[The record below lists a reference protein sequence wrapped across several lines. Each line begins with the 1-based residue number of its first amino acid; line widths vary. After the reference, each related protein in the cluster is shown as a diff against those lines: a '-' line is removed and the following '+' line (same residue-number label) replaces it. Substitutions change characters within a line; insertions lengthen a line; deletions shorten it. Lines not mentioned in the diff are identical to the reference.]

1 MTTKEPGRAGAEIA
15 SWHKLHAAMG
25 KYCAVAAVPGR
36 IEKYFRRHAKLSF
49 GGATRNP
56 GPRRARP
63 AFRFRK
69 RIPTRAAAHT
79 VYLLT
84 TPAAGRDNGLRLAR
98 ARRVVP
104 ANFRER
110 NNCARDYYG
119 TAAES
124 GALF

>member
-1 MTTKEPGRAGAEIA
+1 MAQITRGDSKTLRRGGAR
-15 SWHKLHAAMG
+15 LHQ
-25 KYCAVAAVPGR
+25 
-36 IEKYFRRHAKLSF
+36 KYFRRHAKLSF
-49 GGATRNP
+49 GGAAQNS
-56 GPRRARP
+56 RAARSRP

-69 RIPTRAAAHT
+69 RIPATRAAAHT

-84 TPAAGRDNGLRLAR
+84 TPAAGRDNGLRLALSQ
-98 ARRVVP
+98 RVVL